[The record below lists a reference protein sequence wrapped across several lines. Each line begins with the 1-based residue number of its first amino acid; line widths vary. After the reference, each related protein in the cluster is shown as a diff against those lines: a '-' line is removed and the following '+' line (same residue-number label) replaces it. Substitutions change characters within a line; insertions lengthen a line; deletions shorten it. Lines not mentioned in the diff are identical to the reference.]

1 MACGTRLLLRRES
14 TIAIN
19 SELSRIHQSLPSMDR
34 TLANF
39 IRALRNSEVRIST
52 AETLDAFNA
61 VELVGYEDRDFLK
74 RTLSLVLSKTIDEKE
89 VFDNCFDQYFSF
101 EDVHGERRQGEGAEG
116 EPAEGDHAGGEG
128 EGGGG
133 GEARPGQ
140 RAAPGKGKSKKK
152 KKSPSLIEEEEEEDL
167 GPGEMTEASSALGQ
181 LLMNNSR
188 VELSVAMAAAGEA
201 VDLREIQVFTQK
213 GLYTRKI
220 MEEMGLSELN
230 REIGEAKESRSV
242 PVRRLGQ
249 ELRRR
254 RDWLR
259 EQVRDY
265 VEKQFLL
272 HADATGRRLRE
283 DLLRR
288 VKLSN
293 VEHRSFRLIQEMV
306 FKMAKTLAAGHS
318 RRKKVYKR
326 GSLNLPRT
334 LRHNMAYDGAIFDL
348 HWKSVKVDRPR
359 VFAICDVSG
368 SVANYARFML
378 MFLYSLEE
386 VMPKV
391 RSFAFSSDLAEVT
404 DLFERN
410 AIEDAIAKTLRD
422 YSGGS
427 TDYGQAFADFK
438 RLCMDDVDNRTTIII
453 LGDARN
459 NYGDPR
465 TDILKEMYDRS
476 KRLIWLNPEPR
487 NSWYVGD
494 AEMRKYMAYCH
505 QVDECNSLMHLERV
519 VSNLLRTVS

>member
-1 MACGTRLLLRRES
+1 
-14 TIAIN
+14 
-19 SELSRIHQSLPSMDR
+19 MDR
-34 TLANF
+34 TLTNF

-74 RTLSLVLSKTIDEKE
+74 RTLSLVLPKTADEKE
-89 VFDNCFDQYFSF
+89 AFDNCFDQFFSF
-101 EDVHGERRQGEGAEG
+101 EDIRGERSSGEAGEGEDG
-116 EPAEGDHAGGEG
+116 EDQEGGEG
-128 EGGGG
+128 EGGGAG
-133 GEARPGQ
+133 GEAQPGR
-140 RAAPGKGKSKKK
+140 RASGGKGKSKKK
-152 KKSPSLIEEEEEEDL
+152 NKNPYLEEEEEEEDL
-167 GPGEMTEASSALGQ
+167 GPGETSEAESQLGQ
-181 LLMNNSR
+181 LLMTNSQ
-188 VELSVAMAAAGEA
+188 VELSVAMSAAGEA
-201 VDLREIQVFTQK
+201 VDLRDIQVFTQK

-220 MEEMGLSELN
+220 MEEMGLGQLN
-230 REIGEAKESRSV
+230 REISDLRESGSV
-242 PVRRLGQ
+242 PNRRLGQ
-249 ELRRR
+249 ELKKR

-272 HADATGRRLRE
+272 HADASGKRLRE
-283 DLLRR
+283 ELLRK

-293 VEHRSFRLIQEMV
+293 VEHRSFRLIQEIV
-306 FKMAKTLAAGHS
+306 FKMAKKLAALHS
-318 RRKKVYKR
+318 RRKKVFKR
-326 GSLNLPRT
+326 GQLNVPRT
-334 LRHNMAYDGAIFDL
+334 LRHNMSYDGAIFDL
-348 HWKSVKVDRPR
+348 RWKSVKIDRPK

-391 RSFAFSSDLAEVT
+391 RSFAFSSDLAET
-404 DLFERN
+404 TELFERN
-410 AIEDAIAKTLRD
+410 KIEDAIAKTLRD

-427 TDYGQAFADFK
+427 TDYGQAFSDFK
-438 RLCMDDVDNRTTIII
+438 KLCLDDVDNRTTIII

-465 TDILKEMYDRS
+465 TEIMKEMYDRC

-487 NSWYVGD
+487 NSWNVGD
-494 AEMRKYMAYCH
+494 SEMKKYMAYCH

-519 VSNLLRTVS
+519 VGNLLRTVN

>member
-1 MACGTRLLLRRES
+1 
-14 TIAIN
+14 
-19 SELSRIHQSLPSMDR
+19 MDR
-34 TLANF
+34 TLTNF

-61 VELVGYEDRDFLK
+61 VELVGYDDREFLR
-74 RTLSLVLSKTIDEKE
+74 RTLSLVLPKTADEKE
-89 VFDNCFDQYFSF
+89 TFDNCFDQFFSF
-101 EDVHGERRQGEGAEG
+101 EDVRGERQADAGNAEG
-116 EPAEGDHAGGEG
+116 ETAEGEESGGDG
-128 EGGGG
+128 EGGGAG
-133 GEARPGQ
+133 GADAEPQPGQ
-140 RAAPGKGKSKKK
+140 KASAGKGKSKKK
-152 KKSPSLIEEEEEEDL
+152 KKNSLIEEEEEEDL
-167 GPGEMTEASSALGQ
+167 GPGAMSEPGSELGQ

-201 VDLREIQVFTQK
+201 VDLKSIQVFTQK

-220 MEEMGLSELN
+220 MEEMGLGGLN
-230 REIGEAKESRSV
+230 REIGDLKESRTV
-242 PVRRLGQ
+242 PERRLGQ

-272 HADATGRRLRE
+272 HADATGKRLRE

-293 VEHRSFRLIQEMV
+293 VEHRSFRLIQEIV
-306 FKMAKTLAAGHS
+306 FKMAKKLAALHS
-318 RRKKVYKR
+318 RRKKVFKR
-326 GSLNLPRT
+326 GALNVPRT
-334 LRHNMAYDGAIFDL
+334 LRHNMSYDGAIFDL
-348 HWKSVKVDRPR
+348 HWKSVKVDRPK

-410 AIEDAIAKTLRD
+410 KIEDAIAKTLRD

-427 TDYGQAFADFK
+427 TDYGQALVDFK
-438 RLCMDDVDNRTTIII
+438 KLCLDDVDNRTTIII

-465 TDILKEMYDRS
+465 TDIMKELYDRS
-476 KRLIWLNPEPR
+476 KRVIWLNPEPR
-487 NSWYVGD
+487 NSWNVGD
-494 AEMRKYMAYCH
+494 AEMKKYMAYCH
-505 QVDECNSLMHLERV
+505 QADECNSLMHLERV
-519 VSNLLRTVS
+519 VGNLLRSVC

>member
-1 MACGTRLLLRRES
+1 
-14 TIAIN
+14 
-19 SELSRIHQSLPSMDR
+19 MDR

-52 AETLDAFNA
+52 AETLDAFNT
-61 VELVGYEDRDFLK
+61 VELVGYRDRAALK
-74 RTLSLVLSKTIDEKE
+74 RSLSLVLPKTADEKE
-89 VFDNCFDQYFSF
+89 TFDNCFDRYFSF
-101 EDVHGERRQGEGAEG
+101 TDVHGSRSAANDADDGSESAEGGAGEGVEG
-116 EPAEGDHAGGEG
+116 SEGK
-128 EGGGG
+128 GGGTG
-133 GEARPGQ
+133 GGN
-140 RAAPGKGKSKKK
+140 KKSKQAFGA
-152 KKSPSLIEEEEEEDL
+152 EEEQEEDL
-167 GPGEMTEASSALGQ
+167 GRGEMTEPSSELGQ
-181 LLMNNSR
+181 LIMGDSK
-188 VELSVAMAAAGEA
+188 VELSVAMANAGEA
-201 VDLREIQVFTQK
+201 VNVRDIEVFTQK
-213 GLYTRKI
+213 GLYTRRI
-220 MEEMGLSELN
+220 MEQMGLADLN
-230 REIGEAKESRSV
+230 REISSLRQSEHV
-242 PVRRLGQ
+242 PERRLGQ
-249 ELRRR
+249 ELKHR

-272 HADATGRRLRE
+272 HADVSGKRLRE
-283 DLLRR
+283 ELLRK

-293 VEHRSFRLIQEMV
+293 VEHRSFRLIQEIV
-306 FKMAKTLAAGHS
+306 FRMAKKLAALHS
-318 RRKKVYKR
+318 RRKKVFKR
-326 GSLNLPRT
+326 GQINIPRT

-348 HWKSVKVDRPR
+348 HWKSVKIDRPK

-410 AIEDAIAKTLRD
+410 AIEDAIAKTIRD

-427 TDYGQAFADFK
+427 TDYGQAFIDFK
-438 RLCMDDVDNRTTIII
+438 KLCLDDVDNRTTIVI

-465 TDILKEMYDRS
+465 TDILKEMYDRC

-487 NSWYVGD
+487 NSWGVGD
-494 AEMRKYMAYCH
+494 SEMRKYSAYCH

-519 VSNLLRTVS
+519 VGNLLRVVA